1 MTILKI
7 EAAAM
12 SSFQGDV
19 ASDPSLAAQLTSS
32 SSAINHLPVIAKTSP
47 AVPQK
52 GRFGE
57 EFVPEE
63 KRELVR
69 GRERALDTIAKKL
82 EKKNKWLE
90 AKTSDGDVYY
100 WNRHTLGS
108 SDFRLVSNI

>member
-7 EAAAM
+7 EAAAL

-19 ASDPSLAAQLTSS
+19 ASNPSLASQVTSS
-32 SSAINHLPVIAKTSP
+32 TSTINHLTVPTEAS

-52 GRFGE
+52 GRFGDD
-57 EFVPEE
+57 FVPEE

-90 AKTSDGDVYY
+90 AKTSEGDVYY
-100 WNRHTLGS
+100 WNRQTLG
-108 SDFRLVSNI
+108 L